1 MIAAI
6 GFGLLFLFATPI
18 AAIIVCVT
26 IVGLGVGI
34 STLLLYLIAIYSA
47 QVYVGSWLGEKI
59 LGSGV
64 GVGAG
69 LGRLALGLLLLRA
82 VGMLPYVGHWIS
94 FLVVAWGMGAMVMAL
109 YRYTRPQLAPAI

>member
-1 MIAAI
+1 M
-6 GFGLLFLFATPI
+6 LFLIATPI
-18 AAIIVCVT
+18 AAIIVCIT

-47 QVYVGSWLGEKI
+47 QVYVGSWLGERI

-64 GVGAG
+64 GVGAA

-82 VGMLPYVGHWIS
+82 VGMLPYVGHLIS
-94 FLVVAWGMGAMVMAL
+94 FFVVAWGLGAMVLAL
-109 YRYTRPQLAPAI
+109 YRYMRPQLAPAI